1 MNLSIHFVLRFQH
14 LCRRL
19 WTALLL
25 AVSLLLLPSGFA
37 AAQSAELSASE
48 KAMVHLLLSQTGN
61 ANIRAMGG
69 GGFAYADAKT
79 EPYRHFKSDVSP
91 WIELGARR
99 GDSRNPE
106 GRIKAYVADLETGLI
121 KTQTV
126 WPSLTEA
133 QITAAAAQDLPI
145 VWEQVLENEDA
156 REILS
161 LISGD
166 AVITEDTAKKPLKA
180 VRKQLQKIY

>member
-37 AAQSAELSASE
+37 AAQ
-48 KAMVHLLLSQTGN
+48 
-61 ANIRAMGG
+61 
-69 GGFAYADAKT
+69 
-79 EPYRHFKSDVSP
+79 
-91 WIELGARR
+91 
-99 GDSRNPE
+99 
-106 GRIKAYVADLETGLI
+106 
-121 KTQTV
+121 
-126 WPSLTEA
+126 
-133 QITAAAAQDLPI
+133 ITAAAAQDLPI

-156 REILS
+156 REILN